1 MRIFIL
7 IVGLSALLA
16 GAPAR
21 EVKALAGVYWQ
32 YHRTTAATISK
43 SCPNGYRWDKNV
55 SKCRR
60 NS

>member
-7 IVGLSALLA
+7 MVGLSALFA
-16 GAPAR
+16 AAPAW
-21 EVKALAGVYWQ
+21 KAHARAGVYWQ
-32 YHRTTAATISK
+32 YHRTTTTTTSK

-60 NS
+60 GG